1 MRRSCLPTSIHIA
14 GVAVGCMGCRNS
26 RGGSE
31 SCIQSV
37 CFSLLR
43 DFEPS
48 CCRVYPVQCTY
59 SVAAVPTLLSTPTTA
74 PPLRRPAACVA
85 KPRTDLHACR
95 GPRMNKCSRR
105 RPHGFAST
113 GCHACC
119 RRGLVCMSMWTVHKQ
134 DPNVQHRAERRVLG
148 IVKLTVECSPV
159 HLDQRTGGG
168 MC

>member
-1 MRRSCLPTSIHIA
+1 MGGVGISERRCSSCSDAALLPTSIHIA
-14 GVAVGCMGCRNS
+14 GVAVGCMGCRSS

-43 DFEPS
+43 DSEPS

-59 SVAAVPTLLSTPTTA
+59 SVAAVPTLLSTPITA

-95 GPRMNKCSRR
+95 GPRMNKCSKR
-105 RPHGFAST
+105 RPDGFAST
-113 GCHACC
+113 SCHACC
-119 RRGLVCMSMWTVHKQ
+119 RRGLVCMSAWTVHKQ
-134 DPNVQHRAERRVLG
+134 EPNVQTPSRASLSRDCEVD
-148 IVKLTVECSPV
+148 C
-159 HLDQRTGGG
+159 
-168 MC
+168 